1 MPWALAEIVVREGKH
16 KKNLHKEKNVY
27 MEIKDSQR
35 GASAYSCPLPL
46 LRAPIVMAMYC

>member
-1 MPWALAEIVVREGKH
+1 MPWALAEIVREGKH
-16 KKNLHKEKNVY
+16 KKKIHKEKNAPY